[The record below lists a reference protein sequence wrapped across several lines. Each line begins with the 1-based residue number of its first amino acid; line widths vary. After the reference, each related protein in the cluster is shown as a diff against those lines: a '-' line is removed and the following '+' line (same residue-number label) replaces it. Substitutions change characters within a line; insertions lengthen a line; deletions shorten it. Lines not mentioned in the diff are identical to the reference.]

1 MQMHPPNQLRQI
13 HEERI
18 ARYIKREKAVKPPAQ
33 VHEKEHELPETT
45 TGWPFNL
52 LKQPK
57 KATEG

>member
-18 ARYIKREKAVKPPAQ
+18 ARYIKRKQGVKPQAQ
-33 VHEKEHELPETT
+33 AHEKEHECEEKN
-45 TGWPFNL
+45 TGWPFSL

-57 KATEG
+57 KATE